1 VTVPSDSISDDPA
14 ALGMV
19 AHPEGGWYRET
30 WRHADTV
37 STPRGSRALA
47 TAVAF
52 LLRPGE
58 ESAWHRVASD
68 ELWLW
73 QGGGP
78 VLLSVGGSGEA
89 PGAATSVVLGPGGQH
104 VVPANVWQSAKPAT
118 DRATLVACIVSPG
131 FDFADFTLAP

>member
-1 VTVPSDSISDDPA
+1 
-14 ALGMV
+14 M
-19 AHPEGGWYRET
+19 
-30 WRHADTV
+30 
-37 STPRGSRALA
+37 
-47 TAVAF
+47 AF

-78 VLLSVGGSGEA
+78 AELKFGGSGSSPPA
-89 PGAATSVVLGPGGQH
+89 LGVVWSCSVPGGQGL
-104 VVPANVWQSAKPAT
+104 VPANVWQSARPAD

-131 FDFADFTLAP
+131 FDFADFTLAD